1 MENGLEHLNVTVKDT
16 HATAKMLCGLFGW
29 EVRWEVASIHDGY
42 SLHVGSKTSYLA
54 LYTAPK
60 TPTPAGAKYH
70 GCAAL
75 NHIGMIVDS
84 LDADEQKVIARGYV
98 PNSHQDYEPGRRFY
112 FEDETASRLKSSHML
127 KPNSWACHFVC
138 PALTHAHLAILC
150 HIPF

>member
-16 HATAKMLCGLFGW
+16 HATAKMLYGLFGW
-29 EVRWEVASIHDGY
+29 EIRWEVASIHDGY

-112 FEDETASRLKSSHML
+112 FEDENGIEIEVISYA
-127 KPNSWACHFVC
+127 
-138 PALTHAHLAILC
+138 
-150 HIPF
+150 